1 MKNGDKVTVI
11 DNGLIVQTTLPV
23 GAACI
28 YIKSFDIYAC
38 VSFQDRE
45 VLINKELLISVD

>member
-1 MKNGDKVTVI
+1 MKSNASVKVI

-23 GAACI
+23 GAVCV

-38 VSFQDRE
+38 VSYQGRE
-45 VLINKELLISVD
+45 VLINKELLVLVE

>member
-1 MKNGDKVTVI
+1 MNSGDKVEVI
-11 DNGLIVQTTLPV
+11 DNGLIVQTALPI

-38 VSFQDRE
+38 VSFLGRE

>member
-1 MKNGDKVTVI
+1 MKSNASVKVI

-23 GAACI
+23 GAVCV

-38 VSFQDRE
+38 VSFQGRE
-45 VLINKELLISVD
+45 VLINKELLTPVD

>member
-1 MKNGDKVTVI
+1 MKSGDKVEVI
-11 DNGLIVQTTLPV
+11 DNGMIVQTTLPV
-23 GAACI
+23 GAVCV

-45 VLINKELLISVD
+45 VLINKELLVLIE